1 MRNLLRQAD
10 ELRIAFEEFL
20 ADCVALA
27 DGVISKTAIKSGEF
41 NYSIYLRSREVD
53 GILYRNTF

>member
-1 MRNLLRQAD
+1 MRNLPDGD

-27 DGVISKTAIKSGEF
+27 DGVISKTAINQE
-41 NYSIYLRSREVD
+41 NLLLNIHEAEVD